1 MRILKDVGG
10 CDSRDRLSI
19 VAYAAAASYV
29 LVCAYARAVSL
40 PLPSLCP
47 WRAIGAYCP
56 GCGMTRAVQHAM
68 HFEFAEAWNFNK
80 MIVILLPI
88 FLFTYVRVAI
98 DVYKRV
104 KTRFNRNQ

>member
-1 MRILKDVGG
+1 MNASNKEVRQNIKYGVILVVPFILWMLPANFFDTGQSICLSKLLME
-10 CDSRDRLSI
+10 RD
-19 VAYAAAASYV
+19 
-29 LVCAYARAVSL
+29 
-40 PLPSLCP
+40 
-47 WRAIGAYCP
+47 CP

-88 FLFTYVRVAI
+88 FVFIYVRVAI